1 MLDKIYN
8 YFGMDGLL
16 HIICSI
22 IIVRFSDLFL
32 PLWTAALIAAVIG
45 VSKEIIWDKLL
56 KKGTFD
62 KYPHGSVR
70 NTRIRRRCH
79 RESGI
84 MNAPTHVNGWSA

>member
-1 MLDKIYN
+1 MYIVLGSNNLFFMLDKIYN

-62 KYPHGSVR
+62 KKDM
-70 NTRIRRRCH
+70 IADAI
-79 RESGI
+79 GI
-84 MNAPTHVNGWSA
+84 AIGCL

>member
-1 MLDKIYN
+1 MYIVLGSNNLFFMLDKIYN
-8 YFGMDGLL
+8 YFGVDGLL

-62 KYPHGSVR
+62 KKDM
-70 NTRIRRRCH
+70 IADAK
-79 RESGI
+79 GI
-84 MNAPTHVNGWSA
+84 AIGCL